1 MNNEKEIPFLKIHGC
16 KNSFVVVHGSSLG
29 YPPSSVARRLCSQ
42 SEGLGTDGVMVVG
55 DRTEGAAREVE
66 MFNPDGSA
74 MGMCGNGIRCVTRFI
89 HEVEDDAPESISF
102 SVYERLVQCETQD
115 EGRLVRVDMG
125 PPSFNADDIPFL
137 GSDVMNAS
145 FVVSGREFKGSLV
158 SMGNP
163 HLVIRLKDQE
173 FETIELE
180 RWGALLEHHPLFPK
194 RTNVHFVRIIDR
206 SRCEVKV
213 WERGAGVTMACGTGA
228 CAVAVTG
235 IREGTLEGRV
245 EVLLPGGALTIEWEG
260 GSSNVFMT
268 GPTQVI
274 CRGVLYL

>member
-1 MNNEKEIPFLKIHGC
+1 MNNEQAIPFLKIHGC
-16 KNSFVVVHGSSLG
+16 KNSFVVVKRSSLDS
-29 YPPSSVARRLCSQ
+29 PPASVARRLCSH
-42 SEGLGTDGVMVVG
+42 SEGLGTDGVMIVG
-55 DRTEGAAREVE
+55 ERSEGAIREVE

-89 HEVEDDAPESISF
+89 HETEEDAPESLSF
-102 SVYERLVQCETQD
+102 SVYGRRVECESRD
-115 EGRLVRVDMG
+115 KGRLVRVDMG
-125 PPSFNADDIPFL
+125 RPSFEAEEIPFL
-137 GSDVMNAS
+137 GTEVTNVSL
-145 FVVSGREFKGSLV
+145 VVSGREFKGSLV

-163 HLVIRLKDQE
+163 HLVIRLEDQE

-194 RTNVHFVRIIDR
+194 RTNVHFVRTIDR

-235 IREGTLEGRV
+235 IKEGILEGQI

-260 GSSNVFMT
+260 SGSNVSMT